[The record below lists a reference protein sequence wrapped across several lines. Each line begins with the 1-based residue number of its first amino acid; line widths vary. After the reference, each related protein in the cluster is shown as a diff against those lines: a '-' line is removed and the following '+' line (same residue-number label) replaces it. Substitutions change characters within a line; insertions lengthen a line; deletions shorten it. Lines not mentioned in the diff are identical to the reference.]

1 MESTLIVVIL
11 TIARIGI
18 PLALLL
24 AVGEAMKKSQRA
36 RPVA

>member
-1 MESTLIVVIL
+1 MESTLIVVVL

-24 AVGEAMKKSQRA
+24 AIGEAVKKSQRA
-36 RPVA
+36 RPAA